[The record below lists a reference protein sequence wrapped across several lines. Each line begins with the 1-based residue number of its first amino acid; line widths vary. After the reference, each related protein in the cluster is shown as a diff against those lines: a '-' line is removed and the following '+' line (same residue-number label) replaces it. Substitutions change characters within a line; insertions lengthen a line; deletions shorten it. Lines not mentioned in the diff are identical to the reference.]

1 MPRLAQ
7 YMTSGDAGRID
18 KPWRVAESTVGRIDP
33 VPASEVAEPEREGVP
48 IRPPTTGRGSSEIN
62 YETLGQELVVMA
74 EQKDIPLQASI
85 DDGSTTYSK
94 IGEKHAGLKPNS
106 SLVAKHRYRSW
117 GTDFRDFVEDLP
129 DIPDP
134 INLIGGLPG
143 PDEVVGGAV
152 DFLAPVQRGVVS
164 GMTLGGS
171 ELAYQSLFPGSYQP
185 PDDLRY
191 DVGVFLGSLAPY
203 AVAYR
208 GLRHAKDIQHYL
220 TKFPKM
226 RQYLEEMLVGGTVEG
241 FRGLL
246 DPEGDVMT
254 GTAVGALSGPLGVGL
269 IRGVK
274 GGWDVA
280 AGSFTRPGKGTG
292 SLEEMYPRLGP
303 RATQII
309 EFFGNAKQGI
319 DMEFKTIMDRYG
331 IPYAPALL
339 RPRDPGVRMAE
350 KKVSRATAA
359 MPDLDV
365 QSREMDA
372 GLDRMEDDVIA
383 QLSPKSVPKRQ
394 VVQNIS
400 APIHG
405 RGAKEINIKT
415 VYNQVELPTNTD
427 TGIIIRNG
435 LRKQVDAMHDAA
447 DQLYNEV
454 SEKIG
459 DLPVK
464 TKNIIDRIEAML
476 KSEGFDDPATTNN
489 KVNQV
494 RNVLRDL
501 KALGKSQDVPS
512 REAVEQMQFASDEA
526 LLEAVAMVGK
536 GSGAQKL
543 HDAKHKWL
551 FQKYKDLKG
560 SESGP
565 TDPGDRVKFLA
576 RDIIR
581 DEIATAAA
589 EFSDEAASLMLQ
601 ANTKWAAYKSIRWPH
616 RLDESQL
623 GQEIYETSGDG
634 IVSKIFSSV
643 SNIRDARKF
652 LGDEG
657 FELARVRHLKNI
669 LWSRQPKSR
678 MPGQTKEEFDI
689 EEGIDIAGFK
699 TAVKNAGGEEGEIWK
714 EMFRGEPDKYS
725 ALLQLNRVVNRV
737 APVRQA
743 YAGIAEEA
751 GGGEQGSIVGILGS
765 LLSRTSMLL
774 HFGGTKSIG
783 KAMTQPAGENVFLGA
798 PWRSTYRPAVG
809 RGQGQPL
816 PEGAS
821 PRAQWSLPRPGA
833 KARQSLRD
841 VTGRDVTSRAV
852 PTQATARMLEL
863 MSGQ

>member
-1 MPRLAQ
+1 MARLAQ
-7 YMTSGDAGRID
+7 YMTSGDAGA
-18 KPWRVAESTVGRIDP
+18 AESTVGRIDP

-74 EQKDIPLQASI
+74 EQKDIPLQAYI

-94 IGEKHAGLKPNS
+94 IGEKHAGLKPKS

-134 INLIGGLPG
+134 FNLTGGFVGG
-143 PDEVVGGAV
+143 PAEVLSGAV
-152 DFLAPVQRGVVS
+152 DFLAPLQRGVVS
-164 GMTLGGS
+164 GMMLGGS
-171 ELAYQSLFPGSYQP
+171 ELAHQSLFPGSYQP
-185 PDDLRY
+185 PNDLRY

-203 AVAYR
+203 SAAYR
-208 GLRHAKDIQHYL
+208 GLRHSKDIQLYL

-254 GTAVGALSGPLGVGL
+254 GTAVGAIGGPVGVGVMKGL
-269 IRGVK
+269 K

-292 SLEEMYPRLGP
+292 SLEQMYPRLGP

-319 DMEFKTIMDRYG
+319 DMEFKKIMDQYG

-339 RPRDPGVRMAE
+339 RPRDPGVRMAT

-372 GLDRMEDDVIA
+372 ALDRMEDDVIA
-383 QLSPKSVPKRQ
+383 QLSPKSVPRRQ
-394 VVQNIS
+394 VVHNIN
-400 APIHG
+400 APVHG
-405 RGAKEINIKT
+405 RGVKEITIKT
-415 VYNQVELPTNTD
+415 VYNQVALPTNTD

-435 LRKQVDAMHDAA
+435 LRKQVDAVHDAA

-459 DLPVK
+459 DLPIK
-464 TKNIIDRIEAML
+464 TKNVIDRIEAML

-501 KALGKSQDVPS
+501 KALGKSQEVPS
-512 REAVEQMQFASDEA
+512 REALEQMQFPSEEA
-526 LLEAVAMVGK
+526 LLETVAMVGK
-536 GSGAQKL
+536 GRGTPEL
-543 HDAKHKWL
+543 HDAKYKWL

-589 EFSDEAASLMLQ
+589 GFSDEAASLMLQ
-601 ANTKWAAYKSIRWPH
+601 ANTKWALYKSIRWPH

-623 GQEIYETSGDG
+623 GKEIYETSGDD
-634 IVSKIFSSV
+634 IISKIFSSV

-669 LWSRQPKSR
+669 LWSRQPRSK
-678 MPGQTKEEFDI
+678 MPGQTREEFDI
-689 EEGIDIAGFK
+689 EEGIDIAGFRG
-699 TAVKNAGGEEGEIWK
+699 AMKNAGGEEGEIWK

-743 YAGIAEEA
+743 YAGVAEEA
-751 GGGEQGSIVGILGS
+751 GGGEQGGIVGILGS

-783 KAMTQPAGENVFLGA
+783 KALTQPAGENIFLGA
-798 PWRSTYRPAVG
+798 PWRSKYRPAVG
-809 RGQGQPL
+809 RGPGQPL

-821 PRAQWSLPRPGA
+821 PRAQLRA
-833 KARQSLRD
+833 KAGQSLRD
-841 VTGRDVTSRAV
+841 VTGRDVTSRGV